1 MRLTFTLVLLFS
13 FSSFSY
19 AQKLTGIWRGY
30 FMQQDRFNPSTGKF
44 DEERYKYEVQIN
56 QLKDNNLEGVTYSYK
71 SIVFY
76 GKASLHGRFTPS
88 TKNVLLKETKM
99 LDLKISDHSVACLMT
114 CYLDYSKSGKLETLS
129 GTYTSQ
135 NQDDK
140 TDCGSGTIYLEKV
153 KTSDFEKEPFLL
165 KNSPK
170 KNQTNS
176 VKKDSVINKKTDQHL
191 IPKKS
196 TVIPPKKNNVA
207 KAPVVKKSDNKNN
220 ITKKPGL
227 QKDSTHPEKII
238 SSFTDTGRRKE
249 NTISKNISP
258 LVKAFPIP
266 RVLKERANSLIKTL
280 EIDEKDVQ
288 IDYYDNGEIDND
300 TITVYHNNELVVDK
314 GRLSYSPITIH
325 IHLDETNPIHEII
338 TVADNL
344 GDVPPNTALMVITT
358 PGRKRYE
365 IFITSDEKTNA
376 KVILEYKPKKPVK
389 LY

>member
-1 MRLTFTLVLLFS
+1 
-13 FSSFSY
+13 
-19 AQKLTGIWRGY
+19 
-30 FMQQDRFNPSTGKF
+30 MQQDRFNPLTGKF

-76 GKASLHGRFTPS
+76 GKASLHGRFTPA

-153 KTSDFEKEPFLL
+153 KTSDFKKEPFLL

-176 VKKDSVINKKTDQHL
+176 VKKDSAINKKTDQHL

-196 TVIPPKKNNVA
+196 TVTPPKKNNVA

-220 ITKKPGL
+220 IPKKPGL
-227 QKDSTHPEKII
+227 LKDSTHPEKII
-238 SSFTDTGRRKE
+238 SSYTDTGRKQE
-249 NTISKNISP
+249 TIVRKNIAP
-258 LVKAFPIP
+258 LNRAFSIP

-280 EIDEKDVQ
+280 EIDEKLVQ
-288 IDYYDNGEIDND
+288 IDYYDNGAIDND
-300 TITVYHNNELVVDK
+300 TITVYHNNELVIDR
-314 GRLSYSPITIH
+314 GRLSYSPITIMV
-325 IHLDETNPIHEII
+325 HLDEANPIHEII

>member
-1 MRLTFTLVLLFS
+1 
-13 FSSFSY
+13 
-19 AQKLTGIWRGY
+19 
-30 FMQQDRFNPSTGKF
+30 MQQDRFNPLTGKF

-76 GKASLHGRFTPS
+76 GKASLHGRFTPA

-153 KTSDFEKEPFLL
+153 KTSDFKKEPFLL

-176 VKKDSVINKKTDQHL
+176 VKKDSAINKKTDQHL

-220 ITKKPGL
+220 IPRKPGL
-227 QKDSTHPEKII
+227 LKDSTHPEKII
-238 SSFTDTGRRKE
+238 SSYTDTGRKQE
-249 NTISKNISP
+249 TIVRKNIAP
-258 LVKAFPIP
+258 LNRAFSIP

-280 EIDEKDVQ
+280 EIDEKLVQ
-288 IDYYDNGEIDND
+288 IDYYDNGAIDND
-300 TITVYHNNELVVDK
+300 TITVYHNNELVIDR
-314 GRLSYSPITIH
+314 GRLSYSPITIMV
-325 IHLDETNPIHEII
+325 HLDEANPIHEII